1 MVSKLECQHEAGYE
15 ARPSPDEAGQG
26 SSAPFAAILMPERGP
41 ILRAWARPGRGAGGI
56 AMGGRRCRRERGRLL
71 GGAGRGRGVEGLHG
85 GEEEDLLDVGLPRR
99 RPAVRTRRE
108 NRGGGPGEAA
118 CAPAAMDGVAR
129 NEFGVTWAPKACWRP
144 NGDGASPTLRGQRQR
159 RRRPEKSALPSRLP
173 AATST
178 EILSADL
185 STAAL
190 CVAASPRR
198 SSRQRRE
205 KETTEASWQR
215 GPLPARRAHSRR
227 TAGER
232 LRSVHPANARTPGDQ
247 ETRPG
252 RATGRKNETRGWMGW
267 LAGWPAG

>member
-144 NGDGASPTLRGQRQR
+144 NGDGASPTLRGQRQIR
-159 RRRPEKSALPSRLP
+159 GAAAQAWEIGSAQSTPS
-173 AATST
+173 S
-178 EILSADL
+178 DL
-185 STAAL
+185 
-190 CVAASPRR
+190 
-198 SSRQRRE
+198 
-205 KETTEASWQR
+205 
-215 GPLPARRAHSRR
+215 
-227 TAGER
+227 
-232 LRSVHPANARTPGDQ
+232 D
-247 ETRPG
+247 
-252 RATGRKNETRGWMGW
+252 
-267 LAGWPAG
+267 